1 MSLTTVTLDDTQPA
15 ETAVSPLPARAGLR
29 VQLSRLIANPQ
40 VQKGALAIADQAV
53 VSGANFVTN
62 VIIGRACGKP
72 ELGLYGL
79 VWSLV
84 FFARGVQEQLVTSP
98 YMVYCGRRNES
109 ELARYT
115 GSILVHQ
122 LTLAILAT
130 LLVAGW
136 TFSGYAPADLQPVL
150 AVMVTALPMLLL
162 REFVRALS
170 FAHLEAMTALILDS
184 AIVVVQ
190 LTALGLLAA
199 YGLLTIEVACS
210 VIATACGWAI
220 LGWFM
225 LRRQPMA
232 ASWGDVWQDWLQN
245 WTFGKW
251 ALASQLLASASPY
264 VLPWIVF
271 GTQGESE
278 TGGYNAASTIIG
290 AANMFIIGMSNYL
303 APESARAFT
312 QGGAAALKTVLARGA
327 TVYVAVI
334 GAFCLATFVLGDQ
347 LAVWLF
353 GSEYTG
359 IGPIVGLLSLA
370 LLANSLGM
378 VAGNGL
384 WAMERPSANFGADV
398 AAMLVTVAATVSLVP
413 TWGGKGAAAALC
425 LGNSTGTLIRGWQ
438 LKRWMRRTHAA
449 SGADEVSR

>member
-1 MSLTTVTLDDTQPA
+1 MSTTAATLDEPQPA
-15 ETAVSPLPARAGLR
+15 QAAAPNAAQRAGFR
-29 VQLSRLIANPQ
+29 ARLNQILTSPQ
-40 VQKGALAIADQAV
+40 VQKSALAIADQAV

-98 YMVYCGRRNES
+98 YMVYCGRRHPG
-109 ELARYT
+109 ELPRYT

-122 LTLAILAT
+122 LALAMLAT

-136 TFSGYAPADLQPVL
+136 TWSGYAPPDLVPVL
-150 AVMVTALPMLLL
+150 GVLVTALPMLLL

-184 AIVVVQ
+184 VVVALQ
-190 LTALGLLAA
+190 LTALALLAA
-199 YGLLTIEVACS
+199 FGWLTVELACS
-210 VIATACGWAI
+210 VIAAACGWAI
-220 LGWFM
+220 LGWFL
-225 LRRQPMA
+225 LRRQPLA
-232 ASWGDVWQDWLQN
+232 ASWEDVWSDWLQN

-264 VLPWIVF
+264 ILPWVVF
-271 GTQGESE
+271 GTQGEAE
-278 TGGYNAASTIIG
+278 TGGYSAASTIIG

-303 APESARAFT
+303 APESARAFSHGGVSAL
-312 QGGAAALKTVLARGA
+312 QGVLTRGA
-327 TVYVAVI
+327 LVYLAAI
-334 GAFCLATFVLGDQ
+334 GAFCAATLALGDQ

-353 GSEYTG
+353 GSEYSG
-359 IGPIVGLLSLA
+359 VGAIVGLLSLA

-384 WAMERPSANFGADV
+384 WAMERPSANFAADV
-398 AAMLVTVAATVSLVP
+398 AAMIVTVIATVSLVP
-413 TWGGKGAAAALC
+413 GWGARGAAAALF
-425 LGNSTGTLIRGWQ
+425 LGNTTGTLIRGWQ
-438 LKRWMRRTHAA
+438 LRRWMRWMQAMAGEGT
-449 SGADEVSR
+449 GLE